1 MKKGGINMK
10 TLLSGMVIATIL
22 LSACGSTTAAID
34 VTKASIPTSQAL
46 TVQPEIFGTMEM
58 ETSLAY
64 EPTAQNL
71 LNDATSVIKVKVT
84 GLGDAQF
91 VDGVGFSMEPQTPIE
106 FELLDT
112 VSGQTLASDAKI
124 YASGGLVSL
133 AEMVRALS
141 AEQIAKMEIDTL
153 TPQQQAEQF
162 MLYRSDYDVEL
173 TSGQTY
179 LFLVTQQVN
188 GDYSLLLN
196 GYSVFTPNDA
206 TTFGS
211 DITATN
217 VLSQEVYT
225 FNHE

>member
-1 MKKGGINMK
+1 
-10 TLLSGMVIATIL
+10 
-22 LSACGSTTAAID
+22 
-34 VTKASIPTSQAL
+34 
-46 TVQPEIFGTMEM
+46 
-58 ETSLAY
+58 
-64 EPTAQNL
+64 
-71 LNDATSVIKVKVT
+71 
-84 GLGDAQF
+84 
-91 VDGVGFSMEPQTPIE
+91 
-106 FELLDT
+106 
-112 VSGQTLASDAKI
+112 KI

-133 AEMVRALS
+133 AEMVRALLP
-141 AEQIAKMEIDTL
+141 ERIAKMEIDTL

-173 TSGQTY
+173 TIGQTY
-179 LFLVTQQVN
+179 LFLVAQQVN

-196 GYSVFTPNDA
+196 GYSIFTPNDA